1 MELRHLRYFVA
12 VADERNFTRA
22 AQRLHIA
29 QPPLSR
35 QIQQLEETLG
45 VQLFERNSRP
55 LKLTETG
62 KFFYSHAVQLLAQ
75 TAELES
81 MTRRVGNIERSL
93 SVGFVGSTLYG
104 MLPKIIRRF
113 RDENTT
119 VELSLHEMSTMDQ
132 IRALKDG
139 RIDVGFGRIRLED
152 ANIRR
157 VILREEK
164 MIVALPVGHPL
175 SLIKPVLALR
185 DLVNETLIIFPKTPR
200 PSYADQVLAAFPHG
214 DFLGASALLD
224 ERRRPSTDRTC
235 HAILDAHRCAGP
247 DIRTQCGRGIGWTR
261 EVLMTDAAPVF
272 SSANRL
278 STTCP
283 TVRATRRGVRLQ
295 SPYGLPSTHPAST
308 PLQSYPGI
316 PKANSTASYLRLC
329 LCNADVNLTPPDLC
343 GSPAPSTLGNLQ
355 CKHVRACV
363 AHEFKRVLRTRHGFV
378 GHDGHD
384 ETRCKSRKC
393 SALLARRRLLDEI
406 DAGSFQRFDSERCVD
421 LVPGLIHA
429 SRTLLLAR
437 LTCSHL

>member
-12 VADERNFTRA
+12 VAEERNFTRA
-22 AQRLHIA
+22 AERLHMA

-45 VQLFERNSRP
+45 VQLFERNTRP

-139 RIDVGFGRIRLED
+139 RIDIGFGRIRLED
-152 ANIRR
+152 ASIRR

-164 MIVALPVGHPL
+164 MIVALPEGHPL
-175 SLIKPVLALR
+175 SHAKPVLALG

-200 PSYADQVLAAFPHG
+200 PSYADQVLSVFQDRALKPRRIYEVRELQIALGLVAAGEGISVVPSSVYGLKRDDVSYKELDDPTLVSPIIMSMRALDESRDIREMLELVYRLYEEAKIPHG
-214 DFLGASALLD
+214 P
-224 ERRRPSTDRTC
+224 RTDW
-235 HAILDAHRCAGP
+235 
-247 DIRTQCGRGIGWTR
+247 GR
-261 EVLMTDAAPVF
+261 
-272 SSANRL
+272 
-278 STTCP
+278 
-283 TVRATRRGVRLQ
+283 
-295 SPYGLPSTHPAST
+295 
-308 PLQSYPGI
+308 
-316 PKANSTASYLRLC
+316 
-329 LCNADVNLTPPDLC
+329 
-343 GSPAPSTLGNLQ
+343 
-355 CKHVRACV
+355 
-363 AHEFKRVLRTRHGFV
+363 
-378 GHDGHD
+378 
-384 ETRCKSRKC
+384 
-393 SALLARRRLLDEI
+393 
-406 DAGSFQRFDSERCVD
+406 
-421 LVPGLIHA
+421 
-429 SRTLLLAR
+429 
-437 LTCSHL
+437 

>member
-12 VADERNFTRA
+12 VAEERNFTRA
-22 AQRLHIA
+22 AERLHIA

-139 RIDVGFGRIRLED
+139 RIDVGFGRIRHED

-157 VILREEK
+157 VVLREEQL
-164 MIVALPVGHPL
+164 IVALPVGHPL
-175 SLIKPVLALR
+175 SLAKPVLSLR
-185 DLVNETLIIFPKTPR
+185 DLVNETLIIFPKAPR
-200 PSYADQVLAAFPHG
+200 PSYADQVLAAFQDRALAPRKTYEVRELQIALGLVAAGEGISVVPSSVHG
-214 DFLGASALLD
+214 LKRDDVSYKELDDPTLVSPVIMSMRALD
-224 ERRRPSTDRTC
+224 ESRDIKEMLELIYRLYDEEKIAYTPRTDR
-235 HAILDAHRCAGP
+235 G
-247 DIRTQCGRGIGWTR
+247 G
-261 EVLMTDAAPVF
+261 
-272 SSANRL
+272 
-278 STTCP
+278 
-283 TVRATRRGVRLQ
+283 
-295 SPYGLPSTHPAST
+295 
-308 PLQSYPGI
+308 
-316 PKANSTASYLRLC
+316 
-329 LCNADVNLTPPDLC
+329 
-343 GSPAPSTLGNLQ
+343 
-355 CKHVRACV
+355 
-363 AHEFKRVLRTRHGFV
+363 
-378 GHDGHD
+378 
-384 ETRCKSRKC
+384 
-393 SALLARRRLLDEI
+393 
-406 DAGSFQRFDSERCVD
+406 
-421 LVPGLIHA
+421 
-429 SRTLLLAR
+429 
-437 LTCSHL
+437 

>member
-12 VADERNFTRA
+12 VAEERNFTRA

-45 VQLFERNSRP
+45 VQLFERASRP

-75 TAELES
+75 TSELES

-113 RDENTT
+113 RDENAT

-139 RIDVGFGRIRLED
+139 RIDVGFGRIRHED

-175 SLIKPVLALR
+175 SLVKPVLALR
-185 DLVNETLIIFPKTPR
+185 DLINETLIIFPKAPR
-200 PSYADQVLAAFPHG
+200 PSYADQVLSAFQDRGLAPRKTYEVRELQIALGLVAAGEGISVVPSSVYG
-214 DFLGASALLD
+214 LKRDDVSYKELDDPTLVSPIIMSMRALD
-224 ERRRPSTDRTC
+224 ESRDIREMLELIYRLYEEERIDYTPRTDRGT
-235 HAILDAHRCAGP
+235 
-247 DIRTQCGRGIGWTR
+247 
-261 EVLMTDAAPVF
+261 
-272 SSANRL
+272 
-278 STTCP
+278 
-283 TVRATRRGVRLQ
+283 
-295 SPYGLPSTHPAST
+295 
-308 PLQSYPGI
+308 
-316 PKANSTASYLRLC
+316 
-329 LCNADVNLTPPDLC
+329 
-343 GSPAPSTLGNLQ
+343 
-355 CKHVRACV
+355 
-363 AHEFKRVLRTRHGFV
+363 
-378 GHDGHD
+378 
-384 ETRCKSRKC
+384 
-393 SALLARRRLLDEI
+393 
-406 DAGSFQRFDSERCVD
+406 
-421 LVPGLIHA
+421 
-429 SRTLLLAR
+429 
-437 LTCSHL
+437 

>member
-12 VADERNFTRA
+12 VAEERNFTRA
-22 AQRLHIA
+22 AQRLNIA

-45 VQLFERNSRP
+45 VQLLERNSRP

-62 KFFYSHAVQLLAQ
+62 KFFYSHAAQLLSQ

-139 RIDVGFGRIRLED
+139 RIDVGFGRIRHED

-164 MIVALPVGHPL
+164 MIVAFPEGHPL
-175 SLIKPVLALR
+175 SVAKPVIALR

-200 PSYADQVLAAFPHG
+200 PSYADQVLAAFQDRALKPRRIYEVRELQIA
-214 DFLGASALLD
+214 LGLVAAGEGISIVPSSVYGLKRDDVSYRELDDPTLVSPIIMSTRALD
-224 ERRRPSTDRTC
+224 ESR
-235 HAILDAHRCAGP
+235 
-247 DIRTQCGRGIGWTR
+247 DIREMLELIYRLYEEQQIPY
-261 EVLMTDAAPVF
+261 APPVE
-272 SSANRL
+272 
-278 STTCP
+278 
-283 TVRATRRGVRLQ
+283 RAG
-295 SPYGLPSTHPAST
+295 
-308 PLQSYPGI
+308 
-316 PKANSTASYLRLC
+316 
-329 LCNADVNLTPPDLC
+329 
-343 GSPAPSTLGNLQ
+343 
-355 CKHVRACV
+355 
-363 AHEFKRVLRTRHGFV
+363 
-378 GHDGHD
+378 
-384 ETRCKSRKC
+384 
-393 SALLARRRLLDEI
+393 
-406 DAGSFQRFDSERCVD
+406 
-421 LVPGLIHA
+421 
-429 SRTLLLAR
+429 
-437 LTCSHL
+437 